1 MTVQATGNGTL
12 LQQIATVIADNG
24 NFGNVCVGAFKDLNL
39 IINNSGGC
47 APLTIN
53 GISSSSAEFQVAAV
67 MSFPL
72 VIAPGGFIQVPIR
85 FQPTSPGPKTAN
97 ITVNSNDPTA
107 PSKVVVVSGNSPTGE
122 IRATG
127 STDFGDICS
136 ETHPERTVAMCN
148 VGACNLAVT
157 AAAFVPDCPD
167 FTFVNNP
174 FPATVSPNSCL
185 NLTIR
190 YIGIRTGPKSC
201 DLVVTSNTPTLTKTV
216 TAFVFPEFD
225 PACRPFAIR

>member
-1 MTVQATGNGTL
+1 M

-97 ITVNSNDPTA
+97 ITVNSNDPTM
-107 PSKVVVVSGNSPTGE
+107 PSKMVVVSGNSPTGE

-157 AAAFVPDCPD
+157 AAALVPACPD

-190 YIGIRTGPKSC
+190 YVGIRTGPKSC
-201 DLVVTSNTPTLTKTV
+201 DLVVTSNTPTLTTAV

>member
-1 MTVQATGNGTL
+1 M

-47 APLTIN
+47 APLSIN
-53 GISSSSAEFQVAAV
+53 SISSSSAEFQVAAV

-72 VIAPGGFIQVPIR
+72 TIAPGGFIQVPIR
-85 FQPTSPGPKTAN
+85 FQPASLGPKTAN
-97 ITVNSNDPTA
+97 ITVNSNDPTT
-107 PSKVVVVSGNSPTGE
+107 PSKVVVVSGSSPTGE

-136 ETHPERTVAMCN
+136 ETHPERTVSVCN

-157 AAAFVPDCPD
+157 GAAFVPDCPD
-167 FTFVNNP
+167 FTLINSP
-174 FPATVSPNSCL
+174 FPAMVSPNSCL
-185 NLTIR
+185 NLPIR
-190 YIGIRTGPKSC
+190 YIGIRTGLKSC
-201 DLVVTSNTPTLTKTV
+201 DLVVTSNTPTLTRAV